1 MSTIKVDT
9 IKNTSNVEVFTAK
22 AWVNFDGTGSPSIRA
37 SGNVSSIT
45 DLGTGWYRLN
55 FATAMPDVN
64 YAVTTASNS
73 GAAYASQF
81 RQSSST
87 TTYVQLF
94 NYYGS
99 AQGGLDATALYAA
112 VFR

>member
-9 IKNTSNVEVFTAK
+9 IKNTSNVEVYTCK
-22 AWVNFDGTGSPSIRA
+22 AWVNFDGTTAGIRA

-45 DLGTGWYRLN
+45 DLGTGSYRLN
-55 FATAMPDVN
+55 FATVMPDVN
-64 YAVTTASNS
+64 YAVTTASNT

-94 NYYGS
+94 NYYGNS
-99 AQGGLDATALYAA
+99 QAGLDATGLYAA